1 MSSQDKEWRTDME
14 EKYQGSQ
21 GTRDIIRTDTVK
33 EDSAGR
39 IDLEISE
46 DIVDKSLMVDKID
59 SVGKGR

>member
-21 GTRDIIRTDTVK
+21 GTRDIIRTVM

-59 SVGKGR
+59 SEEKGR